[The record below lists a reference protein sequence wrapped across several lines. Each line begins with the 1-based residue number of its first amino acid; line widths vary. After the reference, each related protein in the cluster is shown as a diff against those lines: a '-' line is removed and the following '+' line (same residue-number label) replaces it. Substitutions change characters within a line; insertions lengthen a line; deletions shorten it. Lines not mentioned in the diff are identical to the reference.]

1 MNIQPAAAARISR
14 HSSKAGIAR
23 LLPSCRIKQ
32 PVVTLHK
39 AKVIAAR
46 LQMLGC
52 HRAAAIRQGPEQR
65 QAAAQQHGNAGD
77 GDLVEQLRI
86 DEGLDQLAAIDIG
99 RAHAAGGQ
107 MAAECRQA
115 ALPQL
120 CGDRRASGQ
129 GAPLAGHHIDR
140 LVIWP
145 GAKAQHG
152 LKGLAP
158 HQDHIDPGHVLRITA
173 VFPLRHSGMGG
184 IEPVQAA
191 IGFGDKTVEAG
202 GDKAAALHG
211 DVLVKIH
218 WLSLEF

>member
-1 MNIQPAAAARISR
+1 M
-14 HSSKAGIAR
+14 
-23 LLPSCRIKQ
+23 Q

-65 QAAAQQHGNAGD
+65 QAAAQQHRDTCD

-86 DEGLDQLAAIDIG
+86 DAGLDQLTAIHIG

-107 MAAECRQA
+107 MGAECRQA
-115 ALPQL
+115 AFPQL
-120 CGDRRASGQ
+120 CGSGRASGQ

-140 LVIWP
+140 LVIRP
-145 GAKAQHG
+145 GAKAQHR
-152 LKGLAP
+152 LKGFAP
-158 HQDHIDPGHVLRITA
+158 HQDHIHTGHVLRIAA
-173 VFPLRHSGMGG
+173 VFPFRHGGIGG

-191 IGFGDKTVEAG
+191 IGFGNKTVEAG

-211 DVLVKIH
+211 GVLVKIMAKPCI
-218 WLSLEF
+218 LGRLQQGAGAKYLFF